1 MSDYKSN
8 ENNSKRRRINQEK
21 SSLFRAR
28 HFEKKMTLL
37 SRKLR
42 MSKSVFLIRKSRIRI
57 RMVEA

>member
-1 MSDYKSN
+1 MLKDFGLVYLYLA
-8 ENNSKRRRINQEK
+8 NNSSDESWKNV
-21 SSLFRAR
+21 R

-42 MSKSVFLIRKSRIRI
+42 RSKSVFLIRKSRIRI